1 MFQTPNHVDRFGDRW
16 MPIVWRKPAADIA
29 ERTRRRV
36 TVHLL
41 PFLFFLYILAYL
53 DRVNVA
59 VAQLGMTLPTSEQG
73 LGLSRAAIGFG
84 SGIFFIGYW
93 ILEIPSTLT
102 VVRWGARWVFVR
114 VLILWGICAAL
125 IGLIGLPAIGHL
137 FAWLPQLPTNWL
149 GLDSVAGFVNG
160 LHDNPKCQFYF
171 LRFMLGLFEGGF
183 FPSVI
188 MYLSLWFR
196 AEDRAKA
203 IALFMVAIP
212 MSSAIGSP
220 ISTWLLGVNWFGLP
234 GWRWIFIVEGIA
246 PVFAGL
252 AAIFFLPD
260 RPQKAAWLPA
270 AERDWLVAQLDAE
283 HRSKQT
289 IGHWAWMHHL
299 GMVVLLT
306 CVYFGLNVPSYGIST
321 FMPAIIKSQS
331 GVANPQVAGYLA
343 TVPFA
348 IAFCAMLFNG
358 WHSDRTGERIW
369 HVSIP
374 LALLGASLLLASAF
388 DRIPIV
394 AVGIMMVLVG
404 AFLYSHLPAF
414 WPIPT
419 MFLGAAAAA
428 SAIGFINMLGNLGG
442 FYGPSMV
449 GATVDQDIQLVDT
462 LTTESS
468 GKPLTDS
475 DASHVESL
483 EQSIVASGKLSAEE
497 SQHVRELLDV
507 VRSGAI
513 LEKAQQKE
521 LIKLLNK
528 GASFSQALRKLAIW
542 PIMSAVIIL
551 VVGYFRRRVPVKR

>member
-1 MFQTPNHVDRFGDRW
+1 MSEPANHVDRFGDRW
-16 MPIVWRKPAADIA
+16 MRIVWRKPPMDIA

-59 VAQLGMTLPTSEQG
+59 VAQLGMTLPPSERG

-84 SGIFFIGYW
+84 SGIFFFGYW

-125 IGLIGLPAIGHL
+125 IGLIGLPAVGYL
-137 FAWLPQLPTNWL
+137 FAWLPQLPVNWL
-149 GLDSVAGFVNG
+149 GIAGAGDFVNG
-160 LHDNPKCQFYF
+160 LHENPKFQFYF

-203 IALFMVAIP
+203 IALFMIAIP
-212 MSSAIGSP
+212 ISSAIGSP
-220 ISTWLLGVNWFGLP
+220 ISSWLLGVDWAGLP

-260 RPQKAAWLPA
+260 RPGKASWLPVD
-270 AERDWLVAQLDAE
+270 ERNWLMAQLDAE
-283 HRSKQT
+283 HRSKRAT
-289 IGHWAWMHHL
+289 GHWAWLHHL
-299 GMVVLLT
+299 GMVALLT

-331 GVANPQVAGYLA
+331 GIANPQVAGYLA
-343 TVPFA
+343 TVPFV
-348 IAFCAMLFNG
+348 IAFGAMLFNG
-358 WHSDRTGERIW
+358 WHSDRTGERVW

-374 LALLGASLLLASAF
+374 LAMLGASLLLASAF
-388 DRIPIV
+388 DRMPIV
-394 AVGIMMVLVG
+394 AVGIMMTLVG

-428 SAIGFINMLGNLGG
+428 SAIGFINMLGNMGG
-442 FYGPSMV
+442 FYGPEMV
-449 GATVDQDIQLVDT
+449 GATVDQDIKLVDS
-462 LTTESS
+462 LTTENA
-468 GKPLTDS
+468 GQPLS
-475 DASHVESL
+475 EKDADQVALLADGRIVEAGPVAKIFDHPAFP
-483 EQSIVASGKLSAEE
+483 QSRDFLPASGN
-497 SQHVRELLDV
+497 R
-507 VRSGAI
+507 
-513 LEKAQQKE
+513 
-521 LIKLLNK
+521 
-528 GASFSQALRKLAIW
+528 
-542 PIMSAVIIL
+542 PT
-551 VVGYFRRRVPVKR
+551 